1 MKKII
6 VLVLMLTVFLISCG
20 KKEEPVPDTKKE
32 PPKSETKQESQ
43 TTTTPSTSD
52 FKLPADF
59 PLKDEVFKKA
69 AVTMTPESSGL
80 KTVNFKPEDLPEDI
94 EAVVDKELVKDGF
107 KKSKDDKSDM
117 LKEMVWSKE
126 ANKIGLDLQYAKGK
140 LLSVSVSYEAGK

>member
-6 VLVLMLTVFLISCG
+6 VLALMLSFFLISCG
-20 KKEEPVPDTKKE
+20 KKETPVTDTKKE
-32 PPKSETKQESQ
+32 PPKTETKQETQ

-52 FKLPADF
+52 VKLPADF
-59 PLKDEVFKKA
+59 PLKDEAFKKGT
-69 AVTMTPESSGL
+69 VTMVSESSGL
-80 KTVNFKPEDLPEDI
+80 KTVNFKPDGLPEDI
-94 EAVVDKELVKDGF
+94 DAVVDKELVKDGF

-140 LLSVSVSYEAGK
+140 LLSVSVSYEADK